1 MCGNLA
7 TVSTP
12 PGLSEWLVR
21 AAQRDEP
28 QAMSQLLA
36 ELGRRLGPVCG
47 SIALDDGDD
56 ALQEAMIVIL
66 QKLKDLEHPA
76 AVVSWAR
83 QIAVHEAIRVSR
95 RRQRVTPVVGEETLG
110 QFSVPLPDISL
121 GMDVRATLEKLPPEH
136 RAVLVLRHL
145 EGLSEHETARLLGVA
160 PGTVK
165 SRSSRARHAFARMW
179 AR

>member
-1 MCGNLA
+1 M
-7 TVSTP
+7 STP
-12 PGLSEWLVR
+12 PGFSEWLVR

-28 QAMSQLLA
+28 QALNQLLA
-36 ELGRRLGPVCG
+36 ELSRRLGPVCG

-56 ALQEAMIVIL
+56 ALQETMIMIMR
-66 QKLKDLEHPA
+66 KLRDLEHPA
-76 AVVSWAR
+76 AIGSWAR

-95 RRQRVTPVVGEETLG
+95 RRQRLTPVVADETLAR
-110 QFSVPLPDISL
+110 FSEHLPDVGL
-121 GMDVRATLEKLPPEH
+121 GVDVRATLLKLPPEH

-145 EGLSEHETARLLGVA
+145 EGLSEQETARLLGVA

-165 SRSSRARHAFARMW
+165 SRSSRAREAFARMW